1 MPDLGQHRPRFSCV
15 NGTRGAADR
24 LRQWDPLGD
33 RGADRP
39 VEGEDAARDGGLAR
53 QSGHPVADFR
63 ANFKAAWMDKV
74 VFVMDSCPDELSGSA
89 AGHARTIALVACAYA
104 TGTGKKK

>member
-1 MPDLGQHRPRFSCV
+1 MLPAMVALPASRA
-15 NGTRGAADR
+15 TRSRTSVLISGA
-24 LRQWDPLGD
+24 G
-33 RGADRP
+33 
-39 VEGEDAARDGGLAR
+39 
-53 QSGHPVADFR
+53 
-63 ANFKAAWMDKV
+63 WMDQA